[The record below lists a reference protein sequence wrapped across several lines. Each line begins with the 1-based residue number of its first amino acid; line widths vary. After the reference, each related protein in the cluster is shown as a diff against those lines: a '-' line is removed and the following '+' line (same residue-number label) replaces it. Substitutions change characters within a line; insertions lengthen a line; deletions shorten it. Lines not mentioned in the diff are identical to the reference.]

1 MKTYAR
7 PKFVREESWRYKR
20 VKTPWRSAKG
30 KSSRVRRSKEGWPP
44 LVKIGYAR
52 PASIRGLHPSG
63 KREIMVRRPQDLEQI
78 DPKIC
83 VARIAHTV
91 GENKRLLI
99 LDEAE
104 RRGIHVLN
112 PGPKKEKA
120 VTATPSPEEEKKETE
135 SIKSESGKKPEV
147 NRERQGSK

>member
-1 MKTYAR
+1 MK
-7 PKFVREESWRYKR
+7 PSWRIAR
-20 VKTPWRSAKG
+20 G

-63 KREIMVRRPQDLEQI
+63 MREVLIHRPQDLEQI
-78 DPKIC
+78 DPKVS

-91 GENKRLLI
+91 GENKRLVI

-112 PGPKKEKA
+112 PGPKKEPIA
-120 VTATPSPEEEKKETE
+120 VTPPEEEKKEANTTNAE
-135 SIKSESGKKPEV
+135 PGKEEAKPKAKKEK
-147 NRERQGSK
+147 RGAK